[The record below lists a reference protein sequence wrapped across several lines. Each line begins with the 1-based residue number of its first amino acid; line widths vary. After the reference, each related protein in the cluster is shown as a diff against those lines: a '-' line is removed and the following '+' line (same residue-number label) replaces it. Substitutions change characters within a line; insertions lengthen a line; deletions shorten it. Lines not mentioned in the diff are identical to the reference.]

1 MKRNNSSLRNV
12 FLCLWMALFL
22 MTGCAGQ
29 TAQTAPGSS
38 GAGDE
43 RPVIVTTI
51 FPLYDWTKQLLGPD
65 TDAELVMLLDNGVD
79 LHSFQPTAQDVMKIA
94 TCDLFLYVGG
104 ESDEWVDD
112 ALREAVNPDL
122 VALNLLDAMGDMAK
136 VEEHVEGMEE
146 DDHGHD
152 AEEDEHAS
160 EEADHA
166 SEEAD
171 HAEDDHDHAES
182 ELDEHIWL
190 SLNNA
195 SFLCGVIADALKQID
210 PDNASRY
217 EAHLASYREQL
228 TTLDDAY
235 RETVTAA
242 SGKTL
247 LFGDRFPFRYLTDD
261 YGLSYYAAFAGCSAE
276 TEASFETVT
285 FLSGKT
291 DELGL
296 KSVMMIEGGDGK
308 IAQTIVQN
316 TASKDQKILSLNSMQ
331 GVTGQDVLNGADYLS
346 FMEENLHV
354 IQEALE

>member
-1 MKRNNSSLRNV
+1 MNRRRKNLLRACLLLMLS
-12 FLCLWMALFL
+12 LCLTA
-22 MTGCAGQ
+22 GCTGQ
-29 TAQTAPGSS
+29 TTQSAPHGTA
-38 GAGDE
+38 AEND

-51 FPLYDWTKQLLGPD
+51 FPLYDWTDQILGPE
-65 TDAELVMLLDNGVD
+65 TDAELVMLLDNGAD

-104 ESDEWVDD
+104 ESDDWVDD

-122 VALNLLDAMGDMAK
+122 VALNLLDAMGDLAK
-136 VEEHVEGMEE
+136 IEEHVEGME
-146 DDHGHD
+146 
-152 AEEDEHAS
+152 A
-160 EEADHA
+160 
-166 SEEAD
+166 
-171 HAEDDHDHAES
+171 DHDHDAAE
-182 ELDEHIWL
+182 EHEETGHTEEHEETDHTEEQDHAHEEAERDEHVWL

-217 EAHLASYREQL
+217 DENLSAYQDRISSLDASYRETIAQ
-228 TTLDDAY
+228 AQ
-235 RETVTAA
+235 
-242 SGKTL
+242 GKTL

-261 YGLSYYAAFAGCSAE
+261 YGLSYYAAFSGCSAE

-296 KSVMMIEGGDGK
+296 NSVLIIDGGDGK

-316 TASKDQKILSLNSMQ
+316 TASKNQKILSLNSMQ
-331 GVTGQDVLNGADYLS
+331 GITGQDVRDGADYLS
-346 FMEENLHV
+346 VMEENLHI
-354 IQEALE
+354 IQEALQ

>member
-1 MKRNNSSLRNV
+1 MKRKKRNLLRACLLLLLS
-12 FLCLWMALFL
+12 LCLTA
-22 MTGCAGQ
+22 GCTGQ
-29 TAQTAPGSS
+29 TTQSAPHSTATEN
-38 GAGDE
+38 D

-51 FPLYDWTKQLLGPD
+51 FPLYDWTDQLLGPE
-65 TDAELVMLLDNGVD
+65 TDAELVMLLDNGAD

-136 VEEHVEGMEE
+136 MEEHVEGME
-146 DDHGHD
+146 DADHNHD
-152 AEEDEHAS
+152 AAEDHEETGHAEEQDHAHEEAERDEHV
-160 EEADHA
+160 
-166 SEEAD
+166 
-171 HAEDDHDHAES
+171 
-182 ELDEHIWL
+182 WL

-217 EAHLASYREQL
+217 DENLSAYQDQISSLDASYRETIAQ
-228 TTLDDAY
+228 AP
-235 RETVTAA
+235 
-242 SGKTL
+242 GKTL

-261 YGLSYYAAFAGCSAE
+261 YGLSYYAAFSGCSAE

-296 KSVMMIEGGDGK
+296 NSVLIIDGGDGK

-316 TASKDQKILSLNSMQ
+316 TASKNQKILSLNSMQ
-331 GVTGQDVLNGADYLS
+331 GITGQDVRDGADYLS
-346 FMEENLHV
+346 VMEENLHI
-354 IQEALE
+354 IQEALQ

>member
-1 MKRNNSSLRNV
+1 MS
-12 FLCLWMALFL
+12 FLLL
-22 MTGCAGQ
+22 TGCTGQ
-29 TAQTAPGSS
+29 TTRNDAPG
-38 GAGDE
+38 GTDAGKD

-51 FPLYDWTKQLLGPD
+51 FPLYDWTDQILGPE
-65 TDAELVMLLDNGVD
+65 TDAELVMLLDNGAD

-104 ESDEWVDD
+104 ESDDWVDD

-122 VALNLLDAMGDMAK
+122 VALNLLDAMGDLAK

-146 DDHGHD
+146 DHDHGAAEDHD
-152 AEEDEHAS
+152 ETDHTEEQDHAH
-160 EEADHA
+160 EEA
-166 SEEAD
+166 ER
-171 HAEDDHDHAES
+171 
-182 ELDEHIWL
+182 DEHIWL

-217 EAHLASYREQL
+217 EENLLSYREQL
-228 TTLDDAY
+228 TSLDEAY
-235 RETVTAA
+235 RETVAQA
-242 SGKTL
+242 PGKTL

-261 YGLSYYAAFAGCSAE
+261 YGLSYYAAFSGCSAE

-296 KSVMMIEGGDGK
+296 GSVMIIDGGDGK

-316 TASKDQKILSLNSMQ
+316 TASKNQKILTLNSMQ
-331 GVTGQDVLNGADYLS
+331 GITGQDVRDGADYLS
-346 FMEENLHV
+346 VMEENLRV
-354 IQEALE
+354 IREALQ